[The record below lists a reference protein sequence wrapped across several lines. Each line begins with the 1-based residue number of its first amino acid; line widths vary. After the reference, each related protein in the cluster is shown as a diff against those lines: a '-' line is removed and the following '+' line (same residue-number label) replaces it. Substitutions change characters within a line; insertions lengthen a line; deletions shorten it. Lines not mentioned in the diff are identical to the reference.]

1 MHVGQI
7 SLNSSVSS
15 SPVEMH
21 FMEKPIK
28 DSEEPYT
35 SSLFSQGFPKLVQ

>member
-1 MHVGQI
+1 MNVGQI
-7 SLNSSVSS
+7 SLNSSVRSS
-15 SPVEMH
+15 LVEMH

-35 SSLFSQGFPKLVQ
+35 SSLFFQGFPKLVQ